1 MRWRTETADGRKQHS
16 KGGFCE
22 RSGEGAFGAH
32 QNPRLMLG
40 SVVGGVR
47 LSVGVGG
54 GDLEAVV
61 LAETP

>member
-1 MRWRTETADGRKQHS
+1 MASNPDDLSIDDK
-16 KGGFCE
+16 CE